1 MSSGF
6 RINRTTNL
14 KTMFSTISS
23 IPLPKAAYL
32 VPSHF
37 IHARARSNSLS
48 LPRNLA
54 LILASARPGYETLW
68 GRHSDLALPRSLGEY
83 SLGHMH
89 FRVQAGKNFN
99 ESYKGTQGEQEH
111 DEEEAQKSVGL
122 VFEKNL
128 QHQPIPMDDSGI
140 YTSGE
145 IHLILG
151 PMFAG
156 KTTALIRKMR
166 AEIQM
171 GRRVVLVKS
180 DKDTRYG
187 LNSVVSHDGAKMPC
201 WAVADLASFKD
212 KLGEEAYKQV
222 DVIGIDEAQFFKD
235 LYSFCQVAADRDG
248 KIVIVAGLDGDYLRK
263 SFGSALEL
271 IPIADSVVKLKSRC
285 ELCGKAASFTFR
297 KTGERKTEVVGGA
310 DIYMPV
316 CRRHYVN
323 GQIVIDTTRAVLESS
338 EVQYDA
344 CAQATTTSG

>member
-1 MSSGF
+1 MLSGF
-6 RINRTTNL
+6 RMIRATNL
-14 KTMFSTISS
+14 KTMLSTISS
-23 IPLPKAAYL
+23 LSPPRAAHL

-37 IHARARSNSLS
+37 IYARARPNSLT
-48 LPRNLA
+48 LPRSLA
-54 LILASARPGYETLW
+54 LILASRLPGYETLPW
-68 GRHSDLALPRSLGEY
+68 SHSYFAQPRSPGEY
-83 SLGHMH
+83 SLVHMR
-89 FRVQAGKNFN
+89 FGIQAGKNFN
-99 ESYKGTQGEQEH
+99 ESYKGTEGEEEH
-111 DEEEAQKSVGL
+111 EEEEAQQLVSS
-122 VFEKNL
+122 VFEKKR
-128 QHQPIPMDDSGI
+128 QHQLKAMDDLGV

-156 KTTALIRKMR
+156 KTTALIRKMQ

-180 DKDTRYG
+180 DKDTRYT

-212 KLGEEAYKQV
+212 KLGEEAYKQL

-235 LYSFCQVAADRDG
+235 LYSFCQVAADKDG
-248 KIVIVAGLDGDYLRK
+248 KTVIVAGLDGDYLRK
-263 SFGSALEL
+263 SFGSTLEL
-271 IPIADSVVKLKSRC
+271 IPIANSVVKLTSRC

-297 KTGERKTEVVGGA
+297 KTGETKTEVVGGA

-323 GQIVIDTTRAVLESS
+323 GQIVIDATKAVLESQQ
-338 EVQYDA
+338 VQYDT
-344 CAQATTTSG
+344 CVQATTTSG

>member
-1 MSSGF
+1 MI
-6 RINRTTNL
+6 RATNL
-14 KTMFSTISS
+14 KTMLSAISS
-23 IPLPKAAYL
+23 LSPPKAAHL
-32 VPSHF
+32 VPYHF
-37 IHARARSNSLS
+37 IYARARPHSLT

-54 LILASARPGYETLW
+54 LVLVSRRPGYETLSW
-68 GRHSDLALPRSLGEY
+68 RHSDLALPRSPGEY
-83 SLGHMH
+83 SLGHMR
-89 FRVQAGKNFN
+89 FGIQAGNFFN
-99 ESYKGTQGEQEH
+99 ESYKGTEGEEGH
-111 DEEEAQKSVGL
+111 EEEEARKSFSL
-122 VFEKNL
+122 VCEKKQ
-128 QHQPIPMDDSGI
+128 QHQLKAMEDLGV
-140 YTSGE
+140 YASGE

-171 GRRVVLVKS
+171 GRRVMLVKS

-212 KLGEEAYKQV
+212 KLGEEAYKQL

-235 LYSFCQVAADRDG
+235 LYSFCQVAADKDG
-248 KIVIVAGLDGDYLRK
+248 KTVIVAGLDGDYLRK

-271 IPIADSVVKLKSRC
+271 IPLADSVVKLKSRC

-297 KTGERKTEVVGGA
+297 KTGDTKTEVVGGA

-323 GQIVIDTTRAVLESS
+323 GQIVIDATRVVLESQQ
-338 EVQYDA
+338 VQYDT
-344 CAQATTTSG
+344 CLQATTSG